1 MSDHRDDSSPPN
13 VFKVWAEGVDESGM
27 RGLVMGGMI
36 VGSTLGGFAPDL
48 WGGSAFSVSGVV
60 FSLLGGI
67 AGIWAG
73 VKVSAYL

>member
-1 MSDHRDDSSPPN
+1 
-13 VFKVWAEGVDESGM
+13 
-27 RGLVMGGMI
+27 MI
-36 VGSTLGGFAPDL
+36 AVLVGSTLGGFVPDL
-48 WGGSAFSVSGVV
+48 WGGSAFSVSGVM